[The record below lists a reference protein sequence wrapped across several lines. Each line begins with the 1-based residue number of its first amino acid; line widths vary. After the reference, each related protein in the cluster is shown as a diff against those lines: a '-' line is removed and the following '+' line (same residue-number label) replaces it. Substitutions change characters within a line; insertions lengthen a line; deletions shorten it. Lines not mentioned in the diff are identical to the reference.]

1 MIGIITG
8 ASSGIGLGI
17 AKVLAAEGHVVYC
30 ISRSGAP
37 KDKREEPDEHI
48 IHIKGDICNSN
59 DMKTL
64 VDTIGKKQGI
74 DFLIN
79 NAGITIKRRAE
90 EITDEEFE
98 RVHRVNVFAPF
109 RMSVLCYPYLKQ
121 SPHKGRIINISS
133 MASHLGF
140 ELVVPYCSS
149 KGAILSQTRGLA
161 IEWANDNITVNSIA
175 PGWFPSELSKSVMDD
190 KRKAQILARMP
201 LHAFGDTRD
210 IGAMA
215 SFLLSDGA
223 KYITGCDYAVD
234 GGALAFGF

>member
-30 ISRSGAP
+30 ISRTGAP

-64 VDTIGKKQGI
+64 VDTK
-74 DFLIN
+74 
-79 NAGITIKRRAE
+79 
-90 EITDEEFE
+90 
-98 RVHRVNVFAPF
+98 
-109 RMSVLCYPYLKQ
+109 
-121 SPHKGRIINISS
+121 
-133 MASHLGF
+133 
-140 ELVVPYCSS
+140 
-149 KGAILSQTRGLA
+149 
-161 IEWANDNITVNSIA
+161 
-175 PGWFPSELSKSVMDD
+175 
-190 KRKAQILARMP
+190 
-201 LHAFGDTRD
+201 D

-215 SFLLSDGA
+215 SFLLSDRA

-234 GGALAFGF
+234 GGALAFSF